1 LRGSAKAGDVLYVSG
16 PLGCSIKGHHLTF
29 EPRVEQGM
37 FLSFMQG
44 VSACMDLSDGLAKD
58 LPLLCGPALAAL
70 LDMDALP
77 PSAETLCECEQD
89 REAMLRHIMCDGEDY
104 ELLFAVDEAMAEELE
119 SMWTDRFGAP
129 PSA

>member
-1 LRGSAKAGDVLYVSG
+1 
-16 PLGCSIKGHHLTF
+16 
-29 EPRVEQGM
+29 
-37 FLSFMQG
+37 
-44 VSACMDLSDGLAKD
+44 MDLSDGLAKD